1 MVRCVMKNTR
11 ILIAAM
17 LLVASTAWAQTNI
30 TGRWTATIPSQVGEQ
45 TYTYDFVVKG
55 TVLTGTAEGN
65 LLGKSAI
72 TEGKVEGDKVSFVE
86 NGSYMEMPLRI
97 VYTGTV
103 TSAGEIKFSRNVAD
117 IAMEEFV
124 AKRAK

>member
-1 MVRCVMKNTR
+1 MKHLL
-11 ILIAAM
+11 LIVAGALLAATSV
-17 LLVASTAWAQTNI
+17 LTQTANI
-30 TGRWTATIPSQVGEQ
+30 TGRWTAAITTQVGEQ

-55 TVLTGTAEGN
+55 NVLTGTAEGN

-72 TEGKVEGDKVSFVE
+72 AEGKVEGDKVSFIE
-86 NGSYMEMPLRI
+86 NGSYMDMPLRI
-97 VYTGTV
+97 VYTGTI